1 MNQKSQRQ
9 AHYFYSWGKKKVSFQ
24 TFFFFFF
31 PHGVN
36 LWDTNVLL
44 SGLFKDCFDSAFWGS
59 NLEVFLHVFQLGR
72 TPSVSTE
79 AFPKEG
85 KTNTARF
92 N

>member
-9 AHYFYSWGKKKVSFQ
+9 AHYFYSWEKKKYLSSL
-24 TFFFFFF
+24 FFFFFS
-31 PHGVN
+31 HGVN
-36 LWDTNVLL
+36 LWDTNVPL
-44 SGLFKDCFDSAFWGS
+44 SGLFKACFDSAFLGS
-59 NLEVFLHVFQLGR
+59 DLEVFLHVFRLGR
-72 TPSVSTE
+72 TPSVSAE

>member
-9 AHYFYSWGKKKVSFQ
+9 AHYFYSWGKKSIFPD
-24 TFFFFFF
+24 FFFFFF